1 MHGACHELQAFVC
14 NVMNAGLPL
23 YDVRVDCVLNISKLT
38 WILSTWSLDNNTVYI
53 IIIFFPLFFF
63 FFVCF
68 VLFFFCSGLAKTILQ
83 STVKGGRRQDRQ
95 KKRWEDTIRKWT
107 GLEFDHSQRAVKNR
121 EKFKKLVVK
130 SSAVLQRTSR
140 G

>member
-68 VLFFFCSGLAKTILQ
+68 VLFFLFRSGQNHLAKHSERWKKTRQ
-83 STVKGGRRQDRQ
+83 TEKEVGRHHQEMDRPRVRSFSEGSE
-95 KKRWEDTIRKWT
+95 K
-107 GLEFDHSQRAVKNR
+107 QR
-121 EKFKKLVVK
+121 EI
-130 SSAVLQRTSR
+130 
-140 G
+140 